1 MQASQSSAVHCGFGA
16 KDENSPREFPDL
28 LYDVQHAMKHSARSL
43 APGFLIASPPL
54 GDPNFDRTVVL
65 LALHGKEGA
74 LGFVINRVAPVSL
87 GEVFK
92 LAGYGESETAEKG
105 AVYIGG
111 PVSRSTGWILCVD
124 PDLDANEDGV
134 LAIDDRLRITSRR
147 SAFDAFVEDR
157 RNHPHQP
164 DPKKRIVILGYS
176 GWGPGQ
182 LEREISSGAWLP
194 TPLDEGIVFDSDV
207 EKRWEHA
214 YALHGLT
221 PAVMMTM
228 RGGGSA

>member
-1 MQASQSSAVHCGFGA
+1 
-16 KDENSPREFPDL
+16 
-28 LYDVQHAMKHSARSL
+28 MKHAARSL

-65 LALHGKEGA
+65 LAVHGKEGA
-74 LGFVINRVAPVSL
+74 LGFVVNRLAPVSL

-92 LAGYGESETAEKG
+92 FAGYGESEVQDKS

-111 PVSRSTGWILCVD
+111 PVSRSTGWILCAD
-124 PDLDANEDGV
+124 PDLDPAEEGV

-147 SAFDAFVEDR
+147 AAFDAFVADR
-157 RNHPHQP
+157 RNRPDEA
-164 DPKKRIVILGYS
+164 DPKKRMVILGYS

-194 TPLDEGIVFDSDV
+194 TPLDERIVFEVDID
-207 EKRWEHA
+207 KRWEHA

>member
-1 MQASQSSAVHCGFGA
+1 
-16 KDENSPREFPDL
+16 
-28 LYDVQHAMKHSARSL
+28 MKHTAQPL

-65 LALHGKEGA
+65 LAVHGKEGA

-92 LAGYGESETAEKG
+92 FAGYGESEAHDKT
-105 AVYIGG
+105 AVYLGG
-111 PVSRSTGWILCVD
+111 PVSPSTGWILCAD
-124 PDLDANEDGV
+124 PDLDPAEEGV
-134 LAIDDRLRITSRR
+134 LAINERLRITSRR
-147 SAFDAFVEDR
+147 SAFDAFVQDR
-157 RNHPHQP
+157 RNRPSET

-182 LEREISSGAWLP
+182 LEREIGAGAWLP
-194 TPLDEGIVFDSDV
+194 TPLDERIVFDVDA

-214 YALHGLT
+214 YALNGLT
-221 PAVMMTM
+221 PAVMMSM

>member
-1 MQASQSSAVHCGFGA
+1 
-16 KDENSPREFPDL
+16 
-28 LYDVQHAMKHSARSL
+28 MKLSARSL

-65 LALHGKEGA
+65 LAVHGKEGA

-87 GEVFK
+87 AEVFK
-92 LAGYGESETAEKG
+92 LAGYGESENPDKG
-105 AVYIGG
+105 VVYIGG

-124 PDLDANEDGV
+124 PDLDPNEEGV

-147 SAFDAFVEDR
+147 TAFDTFVQDR
-157 RNHPHQP
+157 RSHPLEP
-164 DPKKRIVILGYS
+164 DPKKRTVILGYS

-182 LEREISSGAWLP
+182 LEREISAGAWLP
-194 TPLDEGIVFDSDV
+194 TPLDERVVFEADV
-207 EKRWEHA
+207 EKRWERA